1 MIVAVI
7 GLGTFG
13 AKTAIRLAE
22 KGAEVIAIDR
32 NEDLVENMKDRVTHS
47 VTLDVTD
54 EKSLRSVNISDVDTA
69 VVAIGDS
76 IEQSIMAVTMLRKL
90 GVGRVIARAT
100 SVLHEHVLHEI
111 GASEI
116 VKVEEEM
123 GEIIASKII
132 APHVL
137 QRYNFAAG
145 YSIVEIKLGK
155 NYEGKTLV
163 ESKIRQNYS
172 LNIVA
177 LQKRVPYI
185 NDEGKAAYKIEI
197 NDCPMPMDVIESD
210 DIVVLV
216 GNDKN
221 FNRLFADLDQG
232 RGIKG

>member
-7 GLGTFG
+7 GMGTFG
-13 AKTAIRLAE
+13 AKTAVRLFE
-22 KGAEVIAIDR
+22 KGAEVIAIDK
-32 NEDLVENMKDRVTHS
+32 ESSLVQKIKDRVTHA
-47 VTLDVTD
+47 VALDVTD
-54 EKSLRSVNISDVDTA
+54 ERSLRSVNISDVDVA
-69 VVAIGDS
+69 IVAIGDNVEMS
-76 IEQSIMAVTMLRKL
+76 ILSVAMLRKL

-100 SVLHEHVLHEI
+100 SLLHEQVLHEI

-116 VKVEEEM
+116 IKVEEDM
-123 GEIIASKII
+123 GEIIASKIV

-145 YSIVEIKLGK
+145 YSIVELKLGK
-155 NYEGKTLV
+155 KFQGKTLV

-185 NDEGKAAYKIEI
+185 GEDGKSAYRVEI
-197 NDCPMPMDVIESD
+197 NDCPMPMDIIEAD

-216 GNDKN
+216 GSEKN
-221 FNRLFADLDQG
+221 FNRLFADLAEG
-232 RGIKG
+232 

>member
-13 AKTAIRLAE
+13 AKTAVRLFE
-22 KGAEVIAIDR
+22 KGAEVLAIDS
-32 NEDLVENMKDRVTHS
+32 EPDLVDRIKDKVSHAICI
-47 VTLDVTD
+47 DVTQ
-54 EKSLRSVNISDVDTA
+54 EKSLRAVNISDVDTA
-69 VVAIGDS
+69 VVAIGDN
-76 IEQSIMAVTMLRKL
+76 IQMSIMAVAMLRKL
-90 GVGRVIARAT
+90 GVGRVVARAT
-100 SVLHEHVLHEI
+100 NQLHEHVLREI

-116 VKVEEEM
+116 IKVEDEM
-123 GEIIASKII
+123 GEIVASKIA

-155 NYEGKTLV
+155 SFEGKTLV
-163 ESKIRQNYS
+163 ESQIRQNYS

-185 NDEGKAAYKIEI
+185 SEEGKASYRIVI
-197 NDCPMPMDVIESD
+197 NDSPLPMDVIEAD

-216 GNDKN
+216 GSEKN
-221 FNRLFADLDQG
+221 LDRLFQDLEEV
-232 RGIKG
+232 

>member
-13 AKTAIRLAE
+13 AKTAIRLYE
-22 KGAEVIAIDR
+22 KGAEVIAIDK
-32 NEDLVENMKDRVTHS
+32 EESLVDKIKDRVTHA
-47 VTLDVTD
+47 VNLDVTD
-54 EKSLRSVNISDVDTA
+54 ERSLRSQNISDVDVA
-69 VVAIGDS
+69 VVAIGDH

-100 SVLHEHVLHEI
+100 SVIHEHVLHEI

-116 VKVEEEM
+116 IKVEDEM
-123 GEIIASKII
+123 GEIIASKIV

-145 YSIVEIKLGK
+145 YSIVELKLGK
-155 NYEGKTLV
+155 KFEGRTLV

-177 LQKRVPYI
+177 LQKKVPYI
-185 NDEGKAAYKIEI
+185 SEDGKAAFRTEI
-197 NDCPMPMDVIESD
+197 NDCPMPMDVIDAD

-216 GNDKN
+216 GSEKN
-221 FNRLFADLDQG
+221 FNKLFAELAD
-232 RGIKG
+232 

>member
-13 AKTAIRLAE
+13 AKTAIRLYE
-22 KGAEVIAIDR
+22 KGAEVIAIDK
-32 NEDLVENMKDRVTHS
+32 NDDLVDKIKDRATHS
-47 VTLDVTD
+47 VAIDVTD
-54 EKSLRSVNISDVDTA
+54 ERSLRSLNISDVDVA
-69 VVAIGDS
+69 VVAIGDK
-76 IEQSIMAVTMLRKL
+76 IEQSIMAVAMLRKL

-100 SVLHEHVLHEI
+100 SALHEHILHEI

-116 VKVEEEM
+116 IKVEEDM
-123 GEIIASKII
+123 GEIIASKIV

-155 NYEGKTLV
+155 KFEGKTLV
-163 ESKIRQNYS
+163 ESKIRQSYN

-177 LQKRVPYI
+177 LQKRVPFI
-185 NDEGKAAYKIEI
+185 SEDGKSSYRVEI

-216 GNDKN
+216 GSEKN
-221 FNRLFADLDQG
+221 FNRLFADLAEG
-232 RGIKG
+232 

>member
-13 AKTAIRLAE
+13 AKTAVRLFE
-22 KGAEVIAIDR
+22 KGSEVLAIDSR
-32 NEDLVENMKDRVTHS
+32 ADLVDRIKDRVSHAICI
-47 VTLDVTD
+47 DVTQ
-54 EKSLRSVNISDVDTA
+54 EKSLRAVNISDVDTA
-69 VVAIGDS
+69 VVAIGDN
-76 IEQSIMAVTMLRKL
+76 IEMSIMAVAMLRKL

-100 SVLHEHVLHEI
+100 TPLHEHVLREI

-116 VKVEEEM
+116 IKVEEEM
-123 GEIIASKII
+123 GEIVASKIA

-145 YSIVEIKLGK
+145 YSIVEIKLGRAF
-155 NYEGKTLV
+155 EGKTLV
-163 ESKIRQNYS
+163 ESQIRQNYS

-185 NDEGKAAYKIEI
+185 SEEGKAAYRVVI
-197 NDCPMPMDVIESD
+197 NDSPLPMDVIEAD

-216 GNDKN
+216 GSEKN
-221 FNRLFADLDQG
+221 FDRLFSDLEEV
-232 RGIKG
+232 

>member
-1 MIVAVI
+1 MIISVI

-13 AKTAIRLAE
+13 AKTAVRLCE
-22 KGAEVIAIDR
+22 KGAEVIAIDS
-32 NEDLVENMKDRVTHS
+32 NPELVEKIKDRVTKA
-47 VTLDVTD
+47 VCLDVTD
-54 EKSLRSVNISDVDTA
+54 ERSMRSINISDVD
-69 VVAIGDS
+69 VAIVAMGDNIEIS
-76 IEQSIMAVTMLRKL
+76 ILSVAMLRNL

-100 SVLHEHVLHEI
+100 NKLHEHVLKEI

-123 GEIIASKII
+123 GEIIASKIV

-155 NYEGKTLV
+155 RFTGKTLV
-163 ESKIRQNYS
+163 ESQIRQNYS

-177 LQKRVPYI
+177 LQKKVPYI
-185 NDEGKAAYKIEI
+185 AEDGKSSFKIEI
-197 NDCPMPMDVIESD
+197 NDSPLPMDIIEED

-216 GNDKN
+216 GSEKN
-221 FNRLFADLDQG
+221 FNRLFAELED
-232 RGIKG
+232 K

>member
-1 MIVAVI
+1 MMVAVI

-13 AKTAIRLAE
+13 AKTAVRLFE
-22 KGAEVIAIDR
+22 KGAEVIAIDK
-32 NEDLVENMKDRVTHS
+32 ETELVDKIKDRVTHA
-47 VTLDVTD
+47 VQLDVTD
-54 EKSLRSVNISDVDTA
+54 ERSLRSQNISDVDTA

-76 IEQSIMAVTMLRKL
+76 IEMSIMAVAMLRKL

-100 SVLHEHVLHEI
+100 SALHEHVLHEI

-116 VKVEEEM
+116 IKVEEEM
-123 GEIIASKII
+123 GEIIASKIV

-145 YSIVEIKLGK
+145 YSIVELKLGK
-155 NYEGKTLV
+155 KFEGRTLV

-177 LQKRVPYI
+177 LQKRVPFI
-185 NDEGKAAYKIEI
+185 SEDGKSAYRVEI
-197 NDCPMPMDVIESD
+197 NDCPMPMDVIEAD

-216 GNDKN
+216 GSEKN
-221 FNRLFADLDQG
+221 FNKLFADLAEG
-232 RGIKG
+232 

>member
-13 AKTAIRLAE
+13 AKTAVRLFE

-32 NEDLVENMKDRVTHS
+32 DEELVDKIKDRVTHAVS
-47 VTLDVTD
+47 LDVTD
-54 EKSLRSVNISDVDTA
+54 ERSLRSMKISDVDVA
-69 VVAIGDS
+69 VVAIGDH
-76 IEQSIMAVTMLRKL
+76 IEMSIMAVTMLRKM

-116 VKVEEEM
+116 IKVEEEM
-123 GEIIASKII
+123 GEIIASKIV

-145 YSIVEIKLGK
+145 YSIVELRMGTRF
-155 NYEGKTLV
+155 EGKTLV

-172 LNIVA
+172 LSIVA
-177 LQKRVPYI
+177 LQKKVPFI
-185 NDEGKAAYKIEI
+185 DEDGKSSYRIEI
-197 NDCPMPMDVIESD
+197 NDCPMPMDVIEAD

-216 GNDKN
+216 GSEKN
-221 FNRLFADLDQG
+221 FNHLFADLAES
-232 RGIKG
+232 

>member
-1 MIVAVI
+1 MLVAVI

-13 AKTAIRLAE
+13 AKTAVRLYE
-22 KGAEVIAIDR
+22 KGSEVIAIDR
-32 NEDLVENMKDRVTHS
+32 DVDLVSKIKDRVTHA
-47 VTLDVTD
+47 VALDVTD
-54 EKSLRSVNISDVDTA
+54 ERSLRSVNISDVDVA
-69 VVAIGDS
+69 VVAIGDH
-76 IEQSIMAVTMLRKL
+76 IEMSIMAVTMLRKL

-116 VKVEEEM
+116 IKVEEEM

-132 APHVL
+132 APHLL

-155 NYEGKTLV
+155 KFEGKTLV

-185 NDEGKAAYKIEI
+185 TEDGKSAFRVEI

-216 GNDKN
+216 GSEKN
-221 FNRLFADLDQG
+221 FNKLFQDLSEG
-232 RGIKG
+232 

>member
-13 AKTAIRLAE
+13 AKTAVRLFE
-22 KGAEVIAIDR
+22 KGAEVIAIDK
-32 NEDLVENMKDRVTHS
+32 DGALVEKIKDRVTHA
-47 VTLDVTD
+47 VTMDVTD
-54 EKSLRSVNISDVDTA
+54 ERSLRSMNISDVDTA
-69 VVAIGDS
+69 VVAIGDH

-100 SVLHEHVLHEI
+100 SVIHEHVLHEI

-116 VKVEEEM
+116 IKVEDAM
-123 GEIIASKII
+123 GEIIASQIV

-145 YSIVEIKLGK
+145 YSIVELKLGK
-155 NYEGKTLV
+155 KFEGKTLV
-163 ESKIRQNYS
+163 ESKIRQSYS

-177 LQKRVPYI
+177 LQKKIPYI
-185 NDEGKAAYKIEI
+185 TEDGKAAFRVDI

-216 GNDKN
+216 GSEKN
-221 FNRLFADLDQG
+221 FNKLFADLAE
-232 RGIKG
+232 

>member
-13 AKTAIRLAE
+13 AKTAIRLYE
-22 KGAEVIAIDR
+22 KGAEVIAIDKE
-32 NEDLVENMKDRVTHS
+32 NKLVDRIKDRVTHA
-47 VTLDVTD
+47 VNLDVTD
-54 EKSLRSVNISDVDTA
+54 ERSLRSQNISDVDVA
-69 VVAIGDS
+69 VVAIGDH

-100 SVLHEHVLHEI
+100 SVIHEHVLHEI

-116 VKVEEEM
+116 IKVEDEM
-123 GEIIASKII
+123 GEIIASKIV

-155 NYEGKTLV
+155 KFEGKTLV
-163 ESKIRQNYS
+163 ESKIRQSYS

-177 LQKRVPYI
+177 LQKKVPFI
-185 NDEGKAAYKIEI
+185 SEDGKAAYRTEI
-197 NDCPMPMDVIESD
+197 NDCPMPMDVIEAD

-216 GNDKN
+216 GSEKN
-221 FNRLFADLDQG
+221 FNKLFAELAD
-232 RGIKG
+232 

>member
-13 AKTAIRLAE
+13 AKTAVRLFE
-22 KGAEVIAIDR
+22 KGAEVLAIDS
-32 NEDLVENMKDRVTHS
+32 EPDLVDRIKDKVSHAICI
-47 VTLDVTD
+47 DVTQ
-54 EKSLRSVNISDVDTA
+54 EKSLRAVNISDVDTA
-69 VVAIGDS
+69 VVAIGDN
-76 IEQSIMAVTMLRKL
+76 IQMSIMAVAMLRKL
-90 GVGRVIARAT
+90 GVGRVVARAT
-100 SVLHEHVLHEI
+100 NQLHEHVLREI

-116 VKVEEEM
+116 IKVEEEM
-123 GEIIASKII
+123 GEIVASKIA

-155 NYEGKTLV
+155 SFEGKTLV
-163 ESKIRQNYS
+163 ESQIRQNYS

-185 NDEGKAAYKIEI
+185 SEEGKASYRIVI
-197 NDCPMPMDVIESD
+197 NDSPLPMDVIEAD

-216 GNDKN
+216 GSEKN
-221 FNRLFADLDQG
+221 LDRLFQDLEEV
-232 RGIKG
+232 

>member
-13 AKTAIRLAE
+13 AKTAARLFE
-22 KGAEVIAIDR
+22 KGAEVVAIDKDQ
-32 NEDLVENMKDRVTHS
+32 DLVDKIKDKVTHA
-47 VTLDVTD
+47 VALDITD
-54 EKSLRSVNISDVDTA
+54 ERALRSVNISDVDVA
-69 VVAIGDS
+69 VVAMGDD
-76 IEQSIMAVTMLRKL
+76 IQMSIMAVAMLRKL

-100 SVLHEHVLHEI
+100 SQMHEHILGEI

-116 VKVEEEM
+116 IKVEEEM
-123 GEIIASKII
+123 GEIIASKIV

-145 YSIVEIKLGK
+145 YSIVELKLGK
-155 NYEGKTLV
+155 KFEGKTLV

-177 LQKRVPYI
+177 LQKKMPYI
-185 NDEGKAAYKIEI
+185 TEEGKSAYRIEI
-197 NDCPMPMDVIESD
+197 NDCPMPMDVIEAD

-216 GNDKN
+216 GSEKN
-221 FNRLFADLDQG
+221 LNKLFSDLAEN
-232 RGIKG
+232 

>member
-13 AKTAIRLAE
+13 AKTAVRLFE
-22 KGAEVIAIDR
+22 KGAEVLAIDS
-32 NEDLVENMKDRVTHS
+32 EPDLVDRIKDKVSHAICI
-47 VTLDVTD
+47 DVTQ
-54 EKSLRSVNISDVDTA
+54 EKSLRAVNISDVDTA
-69 VVAIGDS
+69 VVAIGDN
-76 IEQSIMAVTMLRKL
+76 IQMSIMAVAMLRKL
-90 GVGRVIARAT
+90 GVGRVVARAT
-100 SVLHEHVLHEI
+100 NQLHEHVLREI

-116 VKVEEEM
+116 IKVEEEM
-123 GEIIASKII
+123 GEIVASKIA

-155 NYEGKTLV
+155 SFEGKTLV
-163 ESKIRQNYS
+163 ESQIRQNYS

-185 NDEGKAAYKIEI
+185 SEEGKASYRVVI
-197 NDCPMPMDVIESD
+197 NDSPLPMDVIEAD

-216 GNDKN
+216 GSEKN
-221 FNRLFADLDQG
+221 LDRLFQDLEEV
-232 RGIKG
+232 